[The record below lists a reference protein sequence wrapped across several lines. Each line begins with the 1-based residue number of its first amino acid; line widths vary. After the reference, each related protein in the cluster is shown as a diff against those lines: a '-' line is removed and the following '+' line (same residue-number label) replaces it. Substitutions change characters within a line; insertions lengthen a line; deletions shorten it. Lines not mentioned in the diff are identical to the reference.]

1 MTAEAGTSTDGMTTA
16 SALERLSR
24 RLTALSMDVSDEVE
38 AGIDLVSSPGASVFG
53 AMATRIVANGWSIY
67 PQLALGNRMPG
78 KVDSETIR
86 PMNDHDLQNR
96 LPTPVFLKKCI
107 EQCRNHNIALV
118 CGPASSDCMVM
129 DIDILD
135 PSWNAKITALAL
147 KILGPTPF
155 RRVGKAPKIALFYR
169 WSELPDGQSPPQSR
183 SWRFDDGDQQSA
195 DGLELLSRGKVVTIF
210 GKHHTT
216 GRDFRWHGPSPF
228 DSRSDELPIVTPD
241 QVQELIDEVGKARP
255 FYQGSA
261 KLGASDVD
269 WTLDADSNI
278 VVPRP
283 RRVHDGSVPWKED
296 AQGKVIDGREAY
308 LHHLVM
314 MSVKHNPQAVGDDK
328 GAASLKRTILDAFR
342 GAAELSGRWVGAN
355 LEREVSTRVNQLV
368 RKVKDGQLV
377 LAPLRRDAAGN
388 FLTEVRRPVSR
399 VVPEGKVD
407 TLSFIPRAGTTAS
420 LREDGRRGRLKIFEH
435 PIGSSEAEIERRR
448 KTRAVI
454 TDRSKEGKRTS
465 ETIDKAVGAF
475 LEDIYRPIEER
486 RNVVHLLKTPT
497 GSGKTSR
504 TFRTIALDPRTKE
517 DYVMEGKDGLET
529 GRFPF
534 LFLLPTYANIGELRA
549 RAEVLNLDPS
559 LSDEKFETAA
569 REAGLVSAENVDAKI
584 KELRREAMA
593 AGLKAMIYKGKI
605 QAGCKMA
612 DKLTLAMSAGIST
625 SGFCR
630 AEVRRKDAEPG
641 QEKDIRY
648 CPYHPDVNL
657 DEPCPAILQ
666 RREIQKMHVVFL
678 PHAFMSLTLPEELH
692 KVRAVIADERI
703 HDLFLH
709 AARFK
714 LNTFDR
720 ARPPPKL
727 SKKEREAGLTPE
739 EVAFDRQWAAGI
751 VKRALQEG
759 KDPAHEIVQECRAE
773 VAADAET
780 EAFALAKIR
789 IERAKRCCSGSW
801 EISSLITPDIAME
814 ELREICDTPAGVNI
828 REEWR
833 FWAIVLEGIEKAAS
847 GSLLR
852 ALQPDTAPPATVPAL
867 DQRFQLLMPADP
879 EQRTDPEVRMSW
891 RTDPNWPDRPLLLL
905 DASAAPEIV
914 CKILKRKMEDLR
926 LTPLETSMNIY
937 TVAVIDRSYAT
948 SSLAPKTKD
957 QEQKFKAAKLVTQ
970 VRKFLSLL
978 SAAYGW
984 SRVVAGT
991 TMAIRRVVNSGWVCP
1006 DNVDW
1011 VHFGALRGLDFA
1023 KFHAAAVSIGRL
1035 EPPLWVIDA
1044 TVAALTYDDAD
1055 PELPFDRYGTERDE
1069 KGEPLRLPNV
1079 GTTVRMRSGHD
1090 YIIDVP
1096 GYPELSPA
1104 ELKAKGR
1111 DSWHRIVHKQYR
1123 EEEQSQFLG
1132 RLRPV
1137 YREGET
1143 PVWFC
1148 VAKVIPEGVICDEL
1162 VSLDDI
1168 MADARSAPNLWEA
1181 ARRGQGLLHP
1191 YIAYS
1196 PPEEDTR
1203 ALTAPRGA
1211 ADLYPDAAAVE
1222 SDMRRVGL
1230 DPASPGRTSARFAW
1244 GFTPYRVERSDGVV
1258 SIAYARTDL
1267 EGEGRET
1274 ELTVAIGKG
1283 LEFSGVEA
1291 KVTQVIR
1298 LKPTRPFD
1306 NTVRRKTPDKVDL
1319 ELGDLTKRYLTEMD
1333 MTEDAAA
1340 STLASLEIDRRT
1352 DGSIWFKGLRE
1363 PRQDGTLLVPLGPA
1377 MNDKDWAKVKGLVAT
1392 LAERTAL
1399 LAVHRHQ
1406 LVDAEAAAAPA
1417 GVVVSGDTVDQSGG
1431 YV

>member
-328 GAASLKRTILDAFR
+328 GVASLKRTILDAFR

-612 DKLTLAMSAGIST
+612 
-625 SGFCR
+625 
-630 AEVRRKDAEPG
+630 
-641 QEKDIRY
+641 
-648 CPYHPDVNL
+648 
-657 DEPCPAILQ
+657 
-666 RREIQKMHVVFL
+666 
-678 PHAFMSLTLPEELH
+678 
-692 KVRAVIADERI
+692 
-703 HDLFLH
+703 
-709 AARFK
+709 
-714 LNTFDR
+714 
-720 ARPPPKL
+720 
-727 SKKEREAGLTPE
+727 
-739 EVAFDRQWAAGI
+739 
-751 VKRALQEG
+751 EG
-759 KDPAHEIVQECRAE
+759 C
-773 VAADAET
+773 
-780 EAFALAKIR
+780 
-789 IERAKRCCSGSW
+789 
-801 EISSLITPDIAME
+801 
-814 ELREICDTPAGVNI
+814 
-828 REEWR
+828 
-833 FWAIVLEGIEKAAS
+833 
-847 GSLLR
+847 
-852 ALQPDTAPPATVPAL
+852 
-867 DQRFQLLMPADP
+867 
-879 EQRTDPEVRMSW
+879 
-891 RTDPNWPDRPLLLL
+891 
-905 DASAAPEIV
+905 
-914 CKILKRKMEDLR
+914 
-926 LTPLETSMNIY
+926 
-937 TVAVIDRSYAT
+937 
-948 SSLAPKTKD
+948 
-957 QEQKFKAAKLVTQ
+957 
-970 VRKFLSLL
+970 
-978 SAAYGW
+978 
-984 SRVVAGT
+984 
-991 TMAIRRVVNSGWVCP
+991 
-1006 DNVDW
+1006 
-1011 VHFGALRGLDFA
+1011 
-1023 KFHAAAVSIGRL
+1023 
-1035 EPPLWVIDA
+1035 
-1044 TVAALTYDDAD
+1044 
-1055 PELPFDRYGTERDE
+1055 
-1069 KGEPLRLPNV
+1069 
-1079 GTTVRMRSGHD
+1079 
-1090 YIIDVP
+1090 
-1096 GYPELSPA
+1096 
-1104 ELKAKGR
+1104 
-1111 DSWHRIVHKQYR
+1111 
-1123 EEEQSQFLG
+1123 
-1132 RLRPV
+1132 
-1137 YREGET
+1137 
-1143 PVWFC
+1143 
-1148 VAKVIPEGVICDEL
+1148 
-1162 VSLDDI
+1162 
-1168 MADARSAPNLWEA
+1168 
-1181 ARRGQGLLHP
+1181 
-1191 YIAYS
+1191 
-1196 PPEEDTR
+1196 
-1203 ALTAPRGA
+1203 
-1211 ADLYPDAAAVE
+1211 
-1222 SDMRRVGL
+1222 
-1230 DPASPGRTSARFAW
+1230 
-1244 GFTPYRVERSDGVV
+1244 
-1258 SIAYARTDL
+1258 
-1267 EGEGRET
+1267 
-1274 ELTVAIGKG
+1274 
-1283 LEFSGVEA
+1283 
-1291 KVTQVIR
+1291 
-1298 LKPTRPFD
+1298 
-1306 NTVRRKTPDKVDL
+1306 
-1319 ELGDLTKRYLTEMD
+1319 
-1333 MTEDAAA
+1333 
-1340 STLASLEIDRRT
+1340 
-1352 DGSIWFKGLRE
+1352 
-1363 PRQDGTLLVPLGPA
+1363 
-1377 MNDKDWAKVKGLVAT
+1377 
-1392 LAERTAL
+1392 
-1399 LAVHRHQ
+1399 
-1406 LVDAEAAAAPA
+1406 
-1417 GVVVSGDTVDQSGG
+1417 
-1431 YV
+1431 

>member
-1 MTAEAGTSTDGMTTA
+1 MTADAETSTEGMTTA
-16 SALERLSR
+16 SAVERLAR
-24 RLTALSMDVSDEVE
+24 RLTALSTDVSDAIESGV
-38 AGIDLVSSPGASVFG
+38 DLANSPGSSVFG

-78 KVDSETIR
+78 KVDGETIR
-86 PMNDHDLQNR
+86 PMNEHDLQNK
-96 LPTPVFLKKCI
+96 LPRPDFLKKCI

-118 CGPASSDCMVM
+118 CGPASSDVMVM

-135 PSWNAKITALAL
+135 PAWNAKIVPLAL

-169 WSELPDGQSPPQSR
+169 WAPMPDGKTPPLSR
-183 SWRFDDGDQQSA
+183 SWRFDDGDKQST
-195 DGLELLSRGKVVTIF
+195 DGLELLSRGKVATIF

-216 GRDFRWHGPSPF
+216 GRDFRWYGPSPF
-228 DSRSDELPIVTPD
+228 DSHSDELPVVTAD
-241 QVQELIDEVGKARP
+241 QVDELIEEVNKVRP
-255 FYQGSA
+255 FHR
-261 KLGASDVD
+261 GAAAMGGPDVEWIVDPNSD
-269 WTLDADSNI
+269 I
-278 VVPRP
+278 VVPRM
-283 RRVHDGSVPWKED
+283 RKSRDGALPWVED
-296 AQGKVIDGREAY
+296 AQGKVTDGREDY
-308 LHHLVM
+308 MRHLVM
-314 MSVKHNPQAVGDDK
+314 VTVKHNPQALGDEK
-328 GAASLKRTILDAFR
+328 GINSLKRSILDTFR
-342 GAAELSGRWVGAN
+342 DTAEQSGRWVGAN
-355 LEREVSTRVNQLV
+355 LEKEVSTRVNSLV
-368 RKVKDGQLV
+368 RKVKEGQII
-377 LAPLRRDAAGN
+377 LATPRRDANGRP
-388 FLTEVRRPVSR
+388 LTEVRRPVAR

-407 TLSFIPRAGTTAS
+407 ALSFLPPVNSAS
-420 LREDGRRGRLKIFEH
+420 LQYQDRKGMRVYEH
-435 PIGSSEAEIERRR
+435 PIGSSEAEVARRR
-448 KTRAVI
+448 EARAVI

-465 ETIDKAVGAF
+465 ETIDVAVGSF
-475 LEDIYRPIEER
+475 LNDIYLPVEER

-517 DYVMEGKDGLET
+517 DYVMEGKEGLET

-549 RAEVLNLDPS
+549 RADVLNLDPS
-559 LSDEKFETAA
+559 LNDEKFERAA
-569 REAGLVSAENVDAKI
+569 REMGLVPQEGVAAKI

-593 AGLKAMIYKGKI
+593 VGLRAMTYKGKI

-612 DKLTLAMSAGIST
+612 DKLKLAMSAGIST
-625 SGFCR
+625 AGFCR
-630 AEVRRKDAEPG
+630 AEVKRKDAAPG

-648 CPYHPDVNL
+648 CPYHPDVNQE
-657 DEPCPAILQ
+657 EPCPAILQ
-666 RREIQKMHVVFL
+666 RRDIQTMHVVFL
-678 PHAFMSLTLPEELH
+678 PHAFMSLAIPEELH

-709 AARFK
+709 VARFK

-727 SKKEREAGLTPE
+727 SKKEREAGFTPE
-739 EVAFDRQWAAGI
+739 EIAHDRQWAAGI
-751 VKRALQEG
+751 VKRSLQEG
-759 KDPAHEIVQECRAE
+759 KDPAHEIVQACRPE
-773 VAADAET
+773 VAPNAESDAY
-780 EAFALAKIR
+780 ALAKIR
-789 IERAKRCCSGSW
+789 IERAKRCCAGSW
-801 EISSLITPDIAME
+801 EISSLITPDLAME

-833 FWAIVLEGIEKAAS
+833 FWAIVLEGIERASS
-847 GSLLR
+847 GSLMR
-852 ALQPDTAPPATVPAL
+852 ALQPENALPAATPEL
-867 DQRFQLLMPADP
+867 DRRFQLLMPADL

-914 CKILKRKMEDLR
+914 CKILKRRMEDLR
-926 LTPLETSMNIY
+926 LTPLETSMNVH

-957 QEQKFKAAKLVTQ
+957 QEQKFHAAKLVTR
-970 VRKFLSLL
+970 VRGFLSLL

-991 TMAIRRVVNSGWVCP
+991 TMAIRRVVNTGWVCP

-1035 EPPLWVIDA
+1035 EPPLWVIDGV
-1044 TVAALTYDDAD
+1044 VAALTYDDAE
-1055 PELPFDRYGTERDE
+1055 PELPFDRYGTERND

-1096 GYPELSPA
+1096 GYPEISA
-1104 ELKAKGR
+1104 SEMKQRGR
-1111 DSWHRIVHKQYR
+1111 DSWHRIVHKQFR

-1181 ARRGQGLLHP
+1181 VRRSEGLLHP
-1191 YIAYS
+1191 YIACS
-1196 PPEEDTR
+1196 PDV
-1203 ALTAPRGA
+1203 A
-1211 ADLYPDAAAVE
+1211 ADLYPGAAAAAA
-1222 SDMRRVGL
+1222 DMRRIGL
-1230 DPASPGRTSARFAW
+1230 DPASDPSTGRFAW
-1244 GFTPYRVERSDGVV
+1244 GFTPHRVRLSNGEV
-1258 SIAYARTDL
+1258 SVAYARTDL
-1267 EGEGRET
+1267 DDPT
-1274 ELTVAIGKG
+1274 D
-1283 LEFSGVEA
+1283 
-1291 KVTQVIR
+1291 R
-1298 LKPTRPFD
+1298 LKAMIKEGLAYANAGVDVVEVTALAPTRPRD
-1306 NTVRRKTPDKVDL
+1306 MTVRRKTPDKIDA
-1319 ELGDLTKRYLTEMD
+1319 ELGDLAWRKLGEKD
-1333 MTEDAAA
+1333 MFDEAAA
-1340 STLASLEIDRRT
+1340 SAFRGLEVEHRR
-1352 DGSIWFKGLRE
+1352 DGSAWFKGLRE
-1363 PRQDGTLLVPLGPA
+1363 PMGDGKLLVPLMPA
-1377 MNDKDWAKVKGLVAT
+1377 MNDKDFAKVKGQGAT
-1392 LAERTAL
+1392 LAERAAL
-1399 LAVHRHQ
+1399 LSVHRHQ
-1406 LVDAEAAAAPA
+1406 LQI
-1417 GVVVSGDTVDQSGG
+1417 GVVAESATAPPSMVASGDPVDQTGG
-1431 YV
+1431 VA

>member
-16 SALERLSR
+16 GALERLSR
-24 RLTALSMDVSDEVE
+24 RLTALSIDVSDEVE
-38 AGIDLVSSPGASVFG
+38 TSVDLVSSPGASVFG

-78 KVDSETIR
+78 KVDGETIR

-96 LPTPVFLKKCI
+96 LPTPGFLKKCI

-135 PSWNAKITALAL
+135 PAWNAKITALAL

-169 WSELPDGQSPPQSR
+169 WSELPDGETPPASR

-195 DGLELLSRGKVVTIF
+195 DGLELLSRGKVATIF

-241 QVQELIDEVGKARP
+241 QVKELIEEVGKVRP
-255 FYQGSA
+255 FYKGHA
-261 KLGASDVD
+261 GLAATDVD
-269 WTLDADSNI
+269 WSLDPESDI

-283 RRVHDGSVPWKED
+283 RRARDGTVPWTED
-296 AQGKVIDGREAY
+296 AQGKVVDGREAY
-308 LHHLVM
+308 LTHLVM
-314 MSVKHNPQAVGDDK
+314 MSVRHNPQAVGTEK
-328 GAASLKRTILDAFR
+328 GVASLKRIILDAFR
-342 GAAELSGRWVGAN
+342 GAAEISGRWVGGN
-355 LEREVSTRVNQLV
+355 LEREVSTKVNQLV
-368 RKVKDGQLV
+368 RKARDGNFV
-377 LAPLRRDAAGN
+377 LAPPPRRDASGN
-388 FLTEVRRPVSR
+388 FLTEVERPVAR
-399 VVPEGKVD
+399 VLPEGKID
-407 TLSFIPRAGTTAS
+407 TLSFIPRPDPTAA
-420 LREDGRRGRLKIFEH
+420 LRYAGRRRLKIYEH
-435 PIGSSEAEIERRR
+435 PIGTSEAEVERRR
-448 KTRAVI
+448 NARAVV

-475 LEDIYRPIEER
+475 LEDIYRPIDER

-559 LSDEKFETAA
+559 LSDEKFESAA
-569 REAGLVSAENVDAKI
+569 REAGLVPADNVDAKI

-630 AEVRRKDAEPG
+630 AEVRQKDAAPG

-648 CPYHPDVNL
+648 CPYHPDVNME
-657 DEPCPAILQ
+657 EPCPAILQ
-666 RREIQKMHVVFL
+666 RREIQTMHVVFL

-727 SKKEREAGLTPE
+727 SKKERESGLTPE

-759 KDPAHEIVQECRAE
+759 KDPAHEIVQECRTE

-789 IERAKRCCSGSW
+789 VERAKRCCSGSW

-852 ALQPDTAPPATVPAL
+852 ALQPESAPPVLEPTL
-867 DQRFQLLMPADP
+867 DRRFQLLMPADP
-879 EQRTDPEVRMSW
+879 EQRPDPEVRMSW

-970 VRKFLSLL
+970 VRGFLSLL

-991 TMAIRRVVNSGWVCP
+991 TMAIRRVINSGWVCP
-1006 DNVDW
+1006 DNIDW

-1044 TVAALTYDDAD
+1044 TVAALTYDDSD

-1096 GYPELSPA
+1096 GYPELSQA
-1104 ELKAKGR
+1104 EIKAKGR

-1162 VSLDDI
+1162 VSLDDV

-1181 ARRGQGLLHP
+1181 VRRGQGLLHP

-1211 ADLYPDAAAVE
+1211 ADLYPDPGAVE
-1222 SDMRRVGL
+1222 ADMRRAGL
-1230 DPASPGRTSARFAW
+1230 DPTTGRNTARYAW
-1244 GFTPYRVERSDGVV
+1244 GFTPYRVERSDGDV
-1258 SIAYARTDL
+1258 SFAYARTDL
-1267 EGEGRET
+1267 EGDGRES
-1274 ELTVAIGKG
+1274 ELESAINWG
-1283 LEFSGVEA
+1283 LLCAGLAA
-1291 KVTQVIR
+1291 KVTRVVR
-1298 LKPTRPFD
+1298 LSPIRPFD
-1306 NTVRRKTPDKVDL
+1306 KTVRRKTPDKVDL
-1319 ELGDLTKRYLTEMD
+1319 ELGDLTDRYLTEMN

-1340 STLASLEIDRRT
+1340 AAIYGLELDRRQ

-1363 PRQDGTLLVPLGPA
+1363 PSAHGSLLVPLMPA
-1377 MNDKDWAKVKGLVAT
+1377 MNDKEWVKIKGKGAT
-1392 LAERTAL
+1392 LAERSAL

-1417 GVVVSGDTVDQSGG
+1417 SAVVSGDQADHSGG
-1431 YV
+1431 HV